1 MGKQVTE
8 MLKGTLEGI
17 VLAILSGRPAY
28 GYEITAWL
36 REQGFSDIAEGTVYA
51 LLDQDRAARPRRRGE
66 GPLRE
71 GAAAQGVLPQRPGTG
86 IPRRVLEDLE
96 LPHGTTRTAPRRRQ
110 IDMAAKWI
118 EKVTGRSSRRGTTGS
133 TRRARNSFPR
143 ATARRSTRCSGT
155 SMYFGRRRR
164 QTAWLSMLEDLAD
177 LFEQSAAN
185 GTPIREIVGDD
196 PVEFAEA
203 FLAELPGGSVDRP
216 GAEPADQRHRARRRG
231 TKSTGNEGASR

>member
-17 VLAILSGRPAY
+17 VLAILAGRSAY

-36 REQGFSDIAEGTVYA
+36 REKGFSDIAEGTVYA

-86 IPRRVLEDLE
+86 LPRRVLEDLE
-96 LPHGTTRTAPRRRQ
+96 LPRRTARTAPRRRQ
-110 IDMAAKWI
+110 MTWPQSGSSWSPD
-118 EKVTGRSSRRGTTGS
+118 RSSRRSSTGS
-133 TRRARNSFPR
+133 TRPASRPSPSRTRAAAKALR
-143 ATARRSTRCSGT
+143 AVPHVLRRRH
-155 SMYFGRRRR
+155 RRRR
-164 QTAWLSMLEDLAD
+164 PSLTMFDDLAD
-177 LFEQSAAN
+177 LLERAAAD
-185 GTPIREIVGDD
+185 GTPVREIVGDD

-203 FLAELPGGSVDRP
+203 FAAGLRRQAVDRQ
-216 GAEPADQRHRARRRG
+216 GARPADRGDRRRRRRA
-231 TKSTGNEGASR
+231 EQR